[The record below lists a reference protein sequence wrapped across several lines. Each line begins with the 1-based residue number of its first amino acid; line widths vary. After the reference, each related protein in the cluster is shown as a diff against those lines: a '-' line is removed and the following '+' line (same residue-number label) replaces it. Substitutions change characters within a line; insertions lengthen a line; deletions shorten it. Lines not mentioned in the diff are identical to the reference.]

1 MATKEARQKHAT
13 REWTF
18 LESIASSPS
27 PLDFRVISSRGRSMF
42 YKCKYIFQLF
52 GKVQLG
58 RFLVRKSNLTLFSSP
73 PLTFPLFCGCLSL
86 VATRKRLIVK
96 KFSHRYLTHLISY
109 RRPLFLLV
117 NRIYAQKCKF
127 WSCWNNGP
135 FCDNWLVLQ
144 TLCWIN

>member
-73 PLTFPLFCGCLSL
+73 PLTFPLFLWLFVPCCNEKEADCEKILPSIFDTPYFLIGGPSFCCRIEYM
-86 VATRKRLIVK
+86 RKNANSDRAEIMG
-96 KFSHRYLTHLISY
+96 
-109 RRPLFLLV
+109 LFV
-117 NRIYAQKCKF
+117 IIDWFYKRSAE
-127 WSCWNNGP
+127 
-135 FCDNWLVLQ
+135 
-144 TLCWIN
+144 